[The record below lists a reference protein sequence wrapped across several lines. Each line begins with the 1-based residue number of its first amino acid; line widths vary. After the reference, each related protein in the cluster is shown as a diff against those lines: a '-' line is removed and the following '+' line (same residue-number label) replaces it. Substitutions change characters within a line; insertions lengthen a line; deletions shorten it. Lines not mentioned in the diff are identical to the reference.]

1 MSLPRFY
8 IPPQSW
14 NPDALV
20 LPQDEAKHALS
31 ALRLEPGEKL
41 VAFNGQGHEA
51 TAEIAAV
58 DNKQPALNTLN
69 ATRTEPLPINLVLG
83 QAIPKGKNM
92 DLIVQK
98 ATELGAHTILPILS
112 ERTVVRLDPDERDA
126 KQSKWQRTAL
136 EACKQSGQNWLP
148 QVAPPQSL
156 DAALKPYTNQPRTL
170 LLIASL
176 TPGTRHLKEI
186 LAEYHE
192 LQGPDRPETAVILIG
207 PEGDFTPAEYNLA
220 RTSGCQPLSLG
231 PIILRTETA
240 AFHALS
246 ILGYELFH
254 APTEA

>member
-14 NPDALV
+14 NPDALI

-31 ALRLEPGEKL
+31 ALRLTPGERL

-58 DNKQPALNTLN
+58 DDKQPTLNTLN
-69 ATRTEPLPINLVLG
+69 STRTDPLPLKLVLG

-112 ERTVVRLDPDERDA
+112 ERTIVQLDPAEA
-126 KQSKWQRTAL
+126 KTKQNKWQRTAI

-148 QVAPPQSL
+148 VLAPPQTL
-156 DAALKPYTNQPRTL
+156 GAALKLFSNQPRTL

-186 LAEYHE
+186 LAEYHD
-192 LQGPDRPETAVILIG
+192 LHGPDRPETAVILIG

-254 APTEA
+254 SPSAQ